1 MPATIFP
8 FEKDYMAD
16 LELLPRSWPAWNFDV
31 AQGGAF
37 VAEILCPYS
46 WKEKGTLKIGEA
58 SYEVYRE
65 HFMGG
70 RFLLEERGQ
79 IIAFAQKPSAL
90 RNSFEVHYAGREYR
104 LDKAALMGRKFI
116 FCEETRQLGF
126 IEPRG
131 IFTRKATISLPE
143 ELPLP
148 IRTFIIWLVLILW
161 KRESDSG
168 AVTVAVSG

>member
-1 MPATIFP
+1 
-8 FEKDYMAD
+8 MAD

-131 IFTRKATISLPE
+131 ILPGRPRFRFQRSCRCQFEPSSSGWFSSCGSAKATQV
-143 ELPLP
+143 
-148 IRTFIIWLVLILW
+148 R
-161 KRESDSG
+161 
-168 AVTVAVSG
+168 